1 MPYFS
6 IPIPEPLVQ
15 QSGSHTRFATVMHRN
30 FEICTKAAEQVQ
42 VEFNQAMN
50 TEIITNTV
58 APVPGIGHLH
68 AVAFTIPNGL
78 PERMAVLTRFAEF
91 TILNDDFYDIA
102 KNEDIHKINDDIQNV
117 LNGAMESSRSM
128 ESNMTKSKQFQSSLI
143 LDMVNIDADLAMDIM
158 TTYSKG
164 LDLATFA
171 PDTLKTLDDYLPIR
185 MVNSGLDVFQTM
197 SCFGMGIKLSPDEKE
212 KLSDF
217 VNTAMFSTTLINDL
231 HSWPKEIKHHIEHP
245 GSEYPF
251 NAVAILMRH
260 GGLSEAEAFVRL
272 REKQAELQE
281 RHLTL
286 LRALE
291 AAGPVPES
299 HMLYILAA
307 QYAASGSEFWS
318 VHVPRYPSKKDLA
331 QPDVEF
337 VDGAFRYREGAA
349 TADIDSVPRP
359 VVSGDTATT
368 ECAGLSNGHAN
379 GFAHANVNGHPKG
392 YTNGLTNGHT
402 NGTTNGTTNG
412 HTNGYTNGHTNGHT
426 NGQSNGLTNGHTNG
440 KINGLTNGYTNGH
453 TNGTS
458 EKVEELAV
466 KCVEDVKC
474 EAELVLAPYKYL
486 TSMPSKGIRELFIRA
501 LNWWLNV
508 PDDKLA
514 GIQDVVSYLH
524 QSSLMLDDIE
534 DGSKLRR
541 GQPSTHTVYGIGQ
554 TINSA
559 NFVFVQAFARIQKL
573 ALGRPEVL
581 DIFIDEVE
589 NLHKGQSYDLAWK
602 DQVHCP
608 SVEEYFM
615 MIDNKTGGL
624 FRLCVRLMEAFST
637 GSCSG
642 ISSEFFVKRLSRYF
656 QIRDDYQNLMSDQ
669 YAKEKGF
676 AEDLDEG
683 KISLPLIYTLQSS
696 PYRDAISRIFKRRED
711 GGEMGLEMKVF
722 IIREMRNTGAL
733 DRTYDLLQLMQRDL
747 LDELKRL
754 EKAFGAPNASLEL
767 VLRKLW
773 IN

>member
-6 IPIPEPLVQ
+6 IPIPPPLIQ
-15 QSGSHTRFATVMHRN
+15 QSGSHTRFATVRHRN

-42 VEFNQAMN
+42 AEFNQAMDTN
-50 TEIITNTV
+50 IITNTV
-58 APVPGIGHLH
+58 APVPGIGRLH
-68 AVAFTIPNGL
+68 AVAFTIPNCL
-78 PERMAVLTRFAEF
+78 PERLAVLTRFAEF

-117 LNGAMESSRSM
+117 LSGAIESSRSM

-171 PDTLKTLDDYLPIR
+171 PDTLKTLDDYLPVR

-197 SCFGMGIKLSPDEKE
+197 SCFGMGIKLCADEKE
-212 KLSDF
+212 RLGEF

-231 HSWPKEIKHHIEHP
+231 HSWPKEVKHHIEHP

-281 RHLTL
+281 RHLAL

-337 VDGAFRYREGAA
+337 VDGTFRYREGPA
-349 TADIDSVPRP
+349 TADIDGVPRP
-359 VVSGDTATT
+359 VLAPETAAT
-368 ECAGLSNGHAN
+368 ECAAPTNGHKNGAVNGNAN
-379 GFAHANVNGHPKG
+379 GHLNGH
-392 YTNGLTNGHT
+392 TNGHT
-402 NGTTNGTTNG
+402 NGSANGLSNGHSNGYSNGSANGNGNGYTNGHTNGLANGYTKG
-412 HTNGYTNGHTNGHT
+412 HTNGYTNGHTNG
-426 NGQSNGLTNGHTNG
+426 
-440 KINGLTNGYTNGH
+440 I
-453 TNGTS
+453 S
-458 EKVEELAV
+458 ETEETFAV
-466 KCVEDVKC
+466 KPIEEVKC
-474 EAELVLAPYKYL
+474 EAEIVLAPYKYL

-514 GIQDVVSYLH
+514 GIQDVISYLH

-541 GQPSTHTVYGIGQ
+541 GQPSTHTVYGVGQ
-554 TINSA
+554 TVNSA
-559 NFVFVQAFARIQKL
+559 NFVFVQAFARMQKL
-573 ALGRPEVL
+573 GLGRPEVM

-608 SVEEYFM
+608 SVDEYFM

-624 FRLCVRLMEAFST
+624 FRLCVRLMEAFGTSP
-637 GSCSG
+637 CSG
-642 ISSEFFVKRLSRYF
+642 ISSEYFVKRLSRYF

-696 PYRDAISRIFKRRED
+696 PYRDAISRIFKRRDD

-733 DRTYDLLQLMQRDL
+733 DKTYDLLRLMQCDL
-747 LDELKRL
+747 LSELKRL
-754 EKAFGAPNASLEL
+754 EKAFGTPNASLEL

-773 IN
+773 IE

>member
-15 QSGSHTRFATVMHRN
+15 QSGSHTRFATVRHRD

-42 VEFNQAMN
+42 VEFNQAMD

-231 HSWPKEIKHHIEHP
+231 HSWPKEVKHHIEHP

-281 RHLTL
+281 RHLVL

-379 GFAHANVNGHPKG
+379 GFANANANGH
-392 YTNGLTNGHT
+392 
-402 NGTTNGTTNG
+402 
-412 HTNGYTNGHTNGHT
+412 
-426 NGQSNGLTNGHTNG
+426 SNGLTNGHA
-440 KINGLTNGYTNGH
+440 NGLTNVIITNWRIKAA
-453 TNGTS
+453 T
-458 EKVEELAV
+458 
-466 KCVEDVKC
+466 DYIQ
-474 EAELVLAPYKYL
+474 LVLAPYKYL

-624 FRLCVRLMEAFST
+624 FRLCVRLMEAFAT

-696 PYRDAISRIFKRRED
+696 PYRDAISRVFKRRED

>member
-6 IPIPEPLVQ
+6 LPIPESLIQ
-15 QSGSHTRFATVMHRN
+15 QSGSHTRFATVRHCN
-30 FEICTKAAEQVQ
+30 YEICTKAAEQVQ
-42 VEFNQAMN
+42 AEFNQAMD

-68 AVAFTIPNGL
+68 AVAFTIPNCL
-78 PERMAVLTRFAEF
+78 PERLSVLTRFAEF

-102 KNEDIHKINDDIQNV
+102 KNEDIHKTNDDIQSV
-117 LNGAMESSRSM
+117 LNGAIESSRSI

-197 SCFGMGIKLSPDEKE
+197 SCFGMGIKLSADDKE
-212 KLSDF
+212 KLSEF

-231 HSWPKEIKHHIEHP
+231 HSWPKEVKHHIEHP

-260 GGLSEAEAFVRL
+260 GGLSEAEAFLRL

-281 RHLTL
+281 RHLAL
-286 LRALE
+286 LSALE
-291 AAGPVPES
+291 AAGPIPES

-337 VDGAFRYREGAA
+337 VNGEFLYRTGPA
-349 TADIDSVPRP
+349 TTDIDSIPRP
-359 VVSGDTATT
+359 ILAKGTVAT
-368 ECAGLSNGHAN
+368 ERA
-379 GFAHANVNGHPKG
+379 
-392 YTNGLTNGHT
+392 GLTNGHT
-402 NGTTNGTTNG
+402 NGSINGSSNGSSNGFSNGITNS
-412 HTNGYTNGHTNGHT
+412 HT
-426 NGQSNGLTNGHTNG
+426 NGLTNGLANGHANGHARHHTNG
-440 KINGLTNGYTNGH
+440 NSK
-453 TNGTS
+453 
-458 EKVEELAV
+458 EEETLAV
-466 KCVEDVKC
+466 KYPEDVKC
-474 EAELVLAPYKYL
+474 RSELVLAPYKYL

-501 LNWWLNV
+501 LNWWLKV

-514 GIQDVVSYLH
+514 CIQDVVSYLH

-541 GQPSTHTVYGIGQ
+541 GQPSTHAVYGIGQ

-559 NFVFVQAFARIQKL
+559 NFVFVQAFARMQS
-573 ALGRPEVL
+573 LGHGRAEAI

-589 NLHKGQSYDLAWK
+589 NLHKGQSYDLFWK

-608 SVEEYFM
+608 SVDEYFM

-624 FRLCVRLMEAFST
+624 FRLCVRLMEFFAT
-637 GSCSG
+637 GSTRG

-696 PYRDAISRIFKRRED
+696 PYRDAISRVFKRRDD

-733 DRTYDLLQLMQRDL
+733 DKTYDLLRSMQSDLM
-747 LDELKRL
+747 DELKRL

-773 IN
+773 ID